1 MSFHKIGHRFVKKLT
16 KVFIYVVRAVMGG
29 VRVVMGFVRVVLDF
43 VRVVMDFEEFFEVQQ
58 KFSKKF

>member
-1 MSFHKIGHRFVKKLT
+1 MSFYKIGHRFVKKLA
-16 KVFIYVVRAVMGG
+16 KVIIYVVRAVMGF